1 MKPDREIIKKIR
13 KKYGNMLRNTLLALD
28 NRKTDYSVKLLGYT
42 PKELKDHLKNHPDW
56 DRIKDKRWS
65 IDHIFPIKAFIE
77 YKIEDVKVINS
88 LDNLQPML
96 LIDNMKKSDKYN
108 KEEFAKWL
116 KTKNIILSI

>member
-1 MKPDREIIKKIR
+1 MPFFGKRG
-13 KKYGNMLRNTLLALD
+13 YNM
-28 NRKTDYSVKLLGYT
+28 
-42 PKELKDHLKNHPDW
+42 
-56 DRIKDKRWS
+56 
-65 IDHIFPIKAFIE
+65 DHIFPIKAFIE

-116 KTKNIILSI
+116 KTKNIILLI